1 MNTRFLESVVV
12 TSLLV
17 AMPGATQS
25 AVAQGSR
32 EPTVDDRYRDDR
44 GNPAEAELPRLYA
57 PQSNATR
64 DKSAPGKNLDA
75 AYLGVNFARGER
87 AAVVQTVGAGSPAE
101 QAGLQPNDLI
111 ETLQGRR
118 VRSSQDVFD
127 ILARMRPGD
136 VLDIEYSRRMNIRTQ
151 APLASAPASTP
162 HSVGY
167 SPDLPPSTFAAP
179 EDPTMQPNR
188 NSASQD
194 RNDRSM
200 GPRRSDS
207 QRSNQPGENRRFLD
221 RLLRRR

>member
-1 MNTRFLESVVV
+1 MNARFLESVVV

-17 AMPGATQS
+17 AISVATHS

-32 EPTVDDRYRDDR
+32 EPTVDDRYRDDNR
-44 GNPAEAELPRLYA
+44 NPTDSELPRLYA

-64 DKSAPGKNLDA
+64 DKSAAGKNLDA
-75 AYLGVNFARGER
+75 PYLGVSFARGER
-87 AAVVQTVGAGSPAE
+87 AAVVNTVAAGSPAE

-118 VRSSQDVFD
+118 VRSSQDVLD
-127 ILARMRPGD
+127 VLARMRPGD

-151 APLASAPASTP
+151 APLASAPVSTP

-167 SPDLPPSTFAAP
+167 SPDLPSSTFAAP

-194 RNDRSM
+194 RDDRSA
-200 GPRRSDS
+200 GERRSDN
-207 QRSNQPGENRRFLD
+207 QKSNPSGENRRLLN
-221 RLLRRR
+221 RWLRRR